1 MASLGR
7 FDPFLSQWL
16 PFAAFFA
23 LTLWLYR
30 ILAYV
35 PGGQPIGGLE
45 RLVARIVALVQGIA
59 ARFVKPEQWR
69 DDALSAG

>member
-1 MASLGR
+1 MRL
-7 FDPFLSQWL
+7 
-16 PFAAFFA
+16 FFA
-23 LTLWLYR
+23 LTLWMYR

-45 RLVARIVALVQGIA
+45 RWSSRIVGLVQGIA
-59 ARFVKPEQWR
+59 ARFVKPQQWR